1 MRKAPPGDGA
11 GRYDSWVTT
20 ETPQPARMEWMDEL
34 RGAAILLVIAHHVL
48 TIPAVLGGTS
58 PSWQPVMDALLPYR
72 MPLMLVLSGLLLSQS
87 LRKGPRVYYGGKIR
101 KVLWPYLLWI
111 VLTALVLLRPDV
123 LLSPWTWIGGA
134 WHLWFLA
141 VLLACYLV
149 APLTRWFPAWMWPVP
164 MVVLAQSVDTGAFE
178 RILWFGAFFFAGAAL
193 LPYRDRWQAVRPVA
207 PALLGV
213 GAVAAGVW
221 IATGG
226 AWEDQ
231 SPWAFLVSA
240 AGILALVWIASR
252 LPRMPLLATVG
263 RQSIVYYLAHFPVI
277 GVAYLVIGDT
287 SWWVLGPVLAVVGY
301 GVPWLMSR
309 WVESPLFVLPVGRRA
324 REGAHRPSASV
335 SSR

>member
-1 MRKAPPGDGA
+1 MRTAPPGDGA
-11 GRYDSWVTT
+11 GGYDSWVTT
-20 ETPQPARMEWMDEL
+20 ETPRPARMEWMDEL

-72 MPLMLVLSGLLLSQS
+72 MPLMLLLSGLLLPKS
-87 LRKGPRVYYGGKIR
+87 LEKPLGVYYGR
-101 KVLWPYLLWI
+101 KAGRILWPYVLWI
-111 VLTALVLLRPDV
+111 VVTALVLLRPEV
-123 LLSPWTWIGGA
+123 LTSAWTWIGGA

-164 MVVLAQSVDTGAFE
+164 MVVLAQFVDTGAFE

-193 LPYRDRWQAVRPVA
+193 LRYRDRWLAVRPVV

-240 AGILALVWIASR
+240 AGILALVWVAPR
-252 LPRMPLLATVG
+252 LPRSRHLQFVG
-263 RQSIVYYLAHFPVI
+263 KESIVFYLAHFPAI
-277 GVAYLVIGDT
+277 GVAYMLIGDV
-287 SWWVLGPVLAVVGY
+287 SWWLLAPVLAVAGFL
-301 GVPWLMSR
+301 VPWVLTRASGS
-309 WVESPLFVLPVGRRA
+309 VLFQMPARRA
-324 REGAHRPSASV
+324 RPVESLRVA
-335 SSR
+335 